1 MPVKED
7 ARLLLLGWLGPTLRS
22 IFRLPINDVCVFS
35 KLYSLRRACRLD
47 IAVARINV
55 LVMNGLD
62 GGLLKNTLIQALRRA
77 LLLLLLLLVKLRLY
91 RFESRVVI
99 DRVERVR
106 HLSIRGMHGSV
117 FLGRGLVRYVI
128 CLQVV
133 SSLSGRAH
141 RLAKAP

>member
-1 MPVKED
+1 MPIKED
-7 ARLLLLGWLGPTLRS
+7 AWLLLLGWLCPTLRS

-35 KLYSLRRACRLD
+35 KLYSLRRACWLD

-62 GGLLKNTLIQALRRA
+62 GGLLENTLIQALRRA
-77 LLLLLLLLVKLRLY
+77 LLLLLQVKLRLY

-99 DRVERVR
+99 DRVERVC
-106 HLSIRGMHGSV
+106 HLPVRGMHGCV

-128 CLQVV
+128 CL
-133 SSLSGRAH
+133 
-141 RLAKAP
+141 